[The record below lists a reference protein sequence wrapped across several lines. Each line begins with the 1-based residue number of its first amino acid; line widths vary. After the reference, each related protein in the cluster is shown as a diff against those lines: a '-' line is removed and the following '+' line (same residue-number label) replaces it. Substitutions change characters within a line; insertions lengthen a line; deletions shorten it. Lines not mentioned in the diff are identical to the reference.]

1 MRVMKTT
8 TKVTKRAQTAIPA
21 AIRRRYGIKG
31 GDLLEWID
39 EGGVIKVVPVPADP
53 IRVLRGCARGEG
65 LLERLLAARREERD
79 KEAHG

>member
-1 MRVMKTT
+1 MKTT

-39 EGGVIKVVPVPADP
+39 EGGVIIPGGL
-53 IRVLRGCARGEG
+53 VLQYNNFQVIAGSN
-65 LLERLLAARREERD
+65 L
-79 KEAHG
+79 

>member
-39 EGGVIKVVPVPADP
+39 EGVG
-53 IRVLRGCARGEG
+53 LRGQI
-65 LLERLLAARREERD
+65 LY
-79 KEAHG
+79 